1 MRVVKDDIGRE
12 SLDNPF
18 VLEAFIRSK
27 SFLRVPL
34 KASRNEVNESWIR
47 HLSELV
53 HYVSQPLLFLFLGQY
68 FEWCWHSVV
77 FELREKLFPL

>member
-1 MRVVKDDIGRE
+1 MRVMKNDIGRE
-12 SLDNPF
+12 SLDDPLM
-18 VLEAFIRSK
+18 LEALIWSK

-34 KASRNEVNESWIR
+34 KASRDEVNKSWIR

-53 HYVSQPLLFLFLGQY
+53 HYVSQPLLFLFLRQY

-77 FELREKLFPL
+77 FEL